1 MKRTEKISFLQI
13 VRTRAD
19 LIWALSWRDLMQK
32 YRGSLLG
39 FCWTFITPLALL
51 GIYTVVFGTIMK
63 MSWGP
68 EDTGLGGF
76 AIMLFCG
83 LIPFNFFNDVMIRS
97 SQVVV
102 ASPNYVKRISFPT
115 EILPLVVNISSG
127 VHMLISVLILV
138 CAQLV
143 LMGHI
148 AWTIVFLPLVWLP
161 LLISA
166 LACSFIAAAVGVFL
180 RDLPHLLG
188 IAFSAL
194 FFLTPIIYPAERV
207 PESLHVL
214 LYINPI
220 AYAATNM
227 RQIMVFEIM
236 PNWTTLLSF
245 TGVSLIGLYVSFRYF
260 EQVKRRFADV
270 L

>member
-1 MKRTEKISFLQI
+1 MKSAGRYSLFTTL
-13 VRTRAD
+13 RNRAD
-19 LIWALSWRDLMQK
+19 LLWALSCRDILQK

-68 EDTGLGGF
+68 EDSGLGGF

-83 LIPFNFFNDVMIRS
+83 LIPFSFFNEVLTRC
-97 SQVVV
+97 SQIIIG
-102 ASPNYVKRISFPT
+102 SPNYVKRISFPT
-115 EILPLVVNISSG
+115 EILPVIVNISG
-127 VHMLISVLILV
+127 WVHMLISVAIL
-138 CAQLV
+138 CGAQLFFT
-143 LMGHI
+143 GKI

-166 LACSFIAAAVGVFL
+166 LACSFVVAAVGVFL

-188 IAFSAL
+188 LAFSAL

-207 PESLHVL
+207 PENLQFI

-227 RQIMVFEIM
+227 RQIMVFGII
-236 PNWTTLLSF
+236 PNWTTLTLF
-245 TGVSLIGLYVSFRYF
+245 TLVSLVGLFLGAAYF
-260 EQVKRRFADV
+260 DRVKRRFADV